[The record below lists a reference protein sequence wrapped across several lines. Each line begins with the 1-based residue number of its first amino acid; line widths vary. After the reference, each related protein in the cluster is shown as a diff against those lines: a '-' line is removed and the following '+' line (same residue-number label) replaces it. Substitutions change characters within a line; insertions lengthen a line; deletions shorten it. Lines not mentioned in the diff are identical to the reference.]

1 MAAQSVRVE
10 VPAELY
16 EWAIERS
23 RVDRGNLARRFPKLV
38 TWLASENS
46 PTLKQLEAFAR
57 ATHTPIGFFFLA
69 EPPVEA
75 VPIPDFRTLGDRQ
88 VTRPSADL
96 LDTLYQCQQRQEW
109 FHDYAQA
116 NRFDP
121 VPFVSSCTLDSAV
134 ADAAA
139 QMQEVLSFSVN
150 ERGAS
155 WGEAFTQLRE
165 RAEEVGVLVM
175 VNGVVG
181 SNTHRKL
188 DPDEFRGFALA
199 DPLAPLVFVN
209 GADTRAAQIFTL
221 AHELAHLWLGE
232 SALSDVALDVESTN
246 ATERW
251 CNQVAA
257 ELLVPLVDLR
267 DQFDTGRDLTEELD
281 RLARRFRA
289 STLVVLRRVQEA
301 GYLSWPAY
309 RAAYTAERQRV
320 LALMGDG
327 GSGGNFYNTQPVRV
341 SKLFARSVIAS
352 TLEGHTL
359 YRDALDMLGF
369 KKISTFNE
377 LAGRL
382 GVA

>member
-69 EPPVEA
+69 EPPVEP

-267 DQFDTGRDLTEELD
+267 DQFETGRDLTEEL
-281 RLARRFRA
+281 AQPHPRA
-289 STLVVLRRVQEA
+289 
-301 GYLSWPAY
+301 
-309 RAAYTAERQRV
+309 
-320 LALMGDG
+320 
-327 GSGGNFYNTQPVRV
+327 
-341 SKLFARSVIAS
+341 VI
-352 TLEGHTL
+352 H
-359 YRDALDMLGF
+359 DD
-369 KKISTFNE
+369 
-377 LAGRL
+377 
-382 GVA
+382 V